1 MRLKESFAL
10 VCVILLAASC
20 ARDSGQL
27 AVPEEEAYEER
38 DEYEGKWYAFAVP
51 QTVRIGGDYLDGL
64 SSAAGTPGWSAHTP
78 MPLSRE
84 GACIASVGDRIY
96 VTHGFGNTGDS
107 NTTQI
112 YDIATDT
119 WSVGA
124 PANVPRSEGTAA
136 AHAGKV
142 FCIGGRTPGS
152 ETSNEIYDPASNTW
166 TAGAPM
172 PTPRSGFS
180 LAAHSGR
187 LFAIGGGTLRSA
199 PRSGIETGLNEIY
212 NIASDSWSVGA
223 PMPTARMD
231 ISSVAHGDRIYVVGG
246 WSLRNCGGTCNV
258 LEIYNIAKDTW
269 TQGAPMPTRRSSLA
283 VETKGNTLF
292 AIAGALQ
299 SGMLTNVVEAYNIN
313 KNTWSPFVAKPT
325 ATGETFAVNHGDKV
339 FVIGGGF
346 FGLGSLPVPGSVNES
361 LKPN

>member
-1 MRLKESFAL
+1 MRSKESVLLLCAL
-10 VCVILLAASC
+10 LFVAC
-20 ARDSGQL
+20 ARDSQQL
-27 AVPEEEAYEER
+27 AMPDEESYEDR
-38 DEYEGKWYAFAVP
+38 DEYEGRRYAFPVP
-51 QTVRIGGDYLDGL
+51 QPVRMDGGYLDGV
-64 SSAAGTPGWSAHTP
+64 SSAAGAPGWSAHTP
-78 MPLSRE
+78 MPLPRE
-84 GACIASVGDRIY
+84 GACIATVGDRLY
-96 VTHGFGNTGDS
+96 VTHGYGPPGGDS

-119 WSVGA
+119 WTVGT
-124 PANVPRSEGTAA
+124 PANVVRSEGTAA
-136 AHAGKV
+136 AHSGKV

-166 TAGAPM
+166 SAGANM

-180 LAAHSGR
+180 LAAHGGR
-187 LFAIGGGTLRSA
+187 LFAIGGGTLRGS
-199 PRSGIETGLNEIY
+199 PRTGLETGLNEIY
-212 NIASDSWSVGA
+212 NIASDTWSVGA

-258 LEIYNIAKDTW
+258 LEIYNVAKDTW
-269 TQGAPMPTRRSSLA
+269 STGAPMPTRRSSLA

-299 SGMLTNVVEAYNIN
+299 NGALTNIVEVYNIN
-313 KNTWSPFVAKPT
+313 KNTWAPFVPKPT
-325 ATGETFAVNHGDKV
+325 VTAETFAVNHGDKI
-339 FVIGGGF
+339 FVMGGGF
-346 FGLGSLPVPGSVNES
+346 LGAGFSPIPGSVNES